1 MDEKLVSIEKFNG
14 SENWSTWKFQ
24 IKHLLLSEELFGY
37 VDGSEQK
44 PAETASA
51 EDKAKYKLTCNSVKA
66 LSTIV
71 LSINPSQLY
80 LITDC
85 EEPQDAWDKLK
96 RNFERSTLANKLY
109 LKKQYFCSVM
119 EDGASVESHLR
130 YMKGITDQLAAMGS
144 AIAEEDQ
151 VVALLGSLPPSPSY
165 ATLVTSIES
174 RGDENLKLDDVQE
187 SIRHEEQ
194 KLKQAAQFS
203 SVDDTSALLCN
214 RGSSKRGRNKSKV
227 CRHVISVDKRVTSVL
242 TVLVNLLLMIVI
254 RLNLLKLNPLIMI
267 AHRMRHSSLTLRV
280 NQHLIPVDTM
290 MLTDG

>member
-1 MDEKLVSIEKFNG
+1 MEAKTGALGSFKLNIYCY
-14 SENWSTWKFQ
+14 
-24 IKHLLLSEELFGY
+24 LEELFGY

-44 PAETASA
+44 PADTANA
-51 EDKAKYKLTCNSVKA
+51 EDKAKYKLTCNSAKA

-96 RNFERSTLANKLY
+96 RHFERSTLANKLY
-109 LKKQYFCSVM
+109 LKKQYFRSVM

-130 YMKGITDQLAAMGS
+130 YMKGITDQLAATGS

-165 ATLVTSIES
+165 ATLVTAIES

-194 KLKQAAQFS
+194 KLKQGAQVS
-203 SVDDTSALLCN
+203 STDDTSALLCN
-214 RGSSKRGRNKSKV
+214 RSSSSKRGRNKSKGV
-227 CRHVISVDKRVTSVL
+227 PICYKCGQKGHISPNCTSRS
-242 TVLVNLLLMIVI
+242 TT
-254 RLNLLKLNPLIMI
+254 R
-267 AHRMRHSSLTLRV
+267 
-280 NQHLIPVDTM
+280 
-290 MLTDG
+290 